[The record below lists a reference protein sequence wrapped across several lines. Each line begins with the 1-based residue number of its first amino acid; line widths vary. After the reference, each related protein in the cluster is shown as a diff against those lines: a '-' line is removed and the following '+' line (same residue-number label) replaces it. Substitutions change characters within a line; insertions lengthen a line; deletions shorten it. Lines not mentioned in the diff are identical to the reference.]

1 MELMKPVI
9 AITCKYPSAMQNY
22 IDAVNEFG
30 GKPYVVGSLERTIP
44 DHLIAIQEYLKNID
58 GLLLPGGGDINPCI
72 YYQERDKFKDWDG
85 TEIDM
90 EVNQGVSRSR
100 DALELRLCQESLKT
114 DIPIFGICR
123 GIQVMNVAMGGNL
136 FQHTPLQVQN
146 PLLHKDV
153 DTGDDT
159 QHVIEINSNSRLSE
173 IVGTTHD
180 VVNSSH
186 HQSVDLLANGF
197 VITARS
203 EDGVIE
209 AIENPSRRF
218 VIGVQYHPER
228 MRENPEF
235 LKHRRKLFEAFIREA
250 KR

>member
-1 MELMKPVI
+1 MKPVI

-30 GKPYVVGSLERTIP
+30 GKPYVIGSLERTIP
-44 DHLIAIQEYLKNID
+44 EHLIAIPEYLKNID

-72 YYQERDKFKDWDG
+72 YFQERDKFKGWDG

-90 EVNQGVSRSR
+90 KVNQGVSRSR
-100 DALELRLCQESLKT
+100 DALELRLCQEALKT
-114 DIPIFGICR
+114 DIPVFGICR
-123 GIQVMNVAMGGNL
+123 GIQTMNVAMGGNL
-136 FQHTPLQVQN
+136 YQDTPLQVQN
-146 PLLHKDV
+146 PLPHKHVEKDK
-153 DTGDDT
+153 DT
-159 QHVIEINSNSRLSE
+159 QHTIEIDANSRLSE
-173 IVGTTHD
+173 IVGTNHD

-186 HQSVDLLANGF
+186 HQSIDLIANGF
-197 VITARS
+197 IITARS

-209 AIENPSRRF
+209 AIEKPSKRF

-228 MRENPEF
+228 MRKNKEF
-235 LKHRRKLFEAFIREA
+235 LEHRRKLFEAFIKAA

>member
-1 MELMKPVI
+1 MKPVI
-9 AITCKYPSAMQNY
+9 AITCKYPLAMQNY

-30 GKPYVVGSLERTIP
+30 GKPYVIGSLERTVP
-44 DHLIAIQEYLKNID
+44 DHLIAIPEYLKNID

-90 EVNQGVSRSR
+90 KVNQGVSRSR
-100 DALELRLCQESLKT
+100 DALELRLCQETLKT
-114 DIPIFGICR
+114 DLPVFGICR

-136 FQHTPLQVQN
+136 FQHTPLQVQD
-146 PLLHKDV
+146 PLLHKHAEKDK
-153 DTGDDT
+153 DT
-159 QHVIEINSNSRLSE
+159 QHAIEIDSNSRLRE
-173 IVGTTHD
+173 IVGQNHD

-186 HQSVDLLANGF
+186 HQSVDLISNEF
-197 VITARS
+197 VVTARS

-209 AIENPSRRF
+209 AIENPSKRF

-228 MRENPEF
+228 MRENEEF
-235 LKHRRKLFEAFIREA
+235 LEHRRKLFEAFIRTA